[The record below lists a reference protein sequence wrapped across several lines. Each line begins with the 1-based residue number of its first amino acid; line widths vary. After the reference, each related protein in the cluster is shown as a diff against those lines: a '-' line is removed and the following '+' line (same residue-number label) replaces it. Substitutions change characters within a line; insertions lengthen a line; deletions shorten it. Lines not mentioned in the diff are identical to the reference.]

1 MNDDVF
7 RAILAMDAYNHA
19 GVLSL
24 TRKEGE
30 WNKIGTASI
39 VTDSSKLRVGFDPS
53 LARELGFSA
62 TAYRWTDSKGII
74 REVISYRGT
83 DINSFTSAT
92 KDIWNG
98 WSVGAGNVGFVGASQ
113 AGLARQFFDAV
124 LNPDP
129 NAPTVTANVELVGHS
144 LGGGLAGFVSS
155 QLGGTAYVYDHM
167 PFGLASWAQTI
178 GEALDYA
185 ATATGVTL
193 ADALTVLSLPY
204 DPLALITGSVTAL
217 QFVTAFVGE
226 LNELSED
233 KPDFRNIV
241 VTSVEGEFL
250 SQVRNGF
257 LQELAGSITAIVGT
271 ALTGNAVFVLLGAA
285 GILDGLATAA
295 LESQIPNKTEL
306 SLYGAVLSDGSLFG
320 EPLSAHS
327 IGLLTILEYA
337 DKQWGTDAKTLK
349 VNPDFWTAAAID
361 ILPALQNE
369 SIAGSLGLIQN
380 QTGAWAAGGQL
391 AGIIAYSAIDVGVR
405 PFGDTGI
412 RALFGDASDLGRSYY
427 AAFRPQLLVDAG
439 GDLGKLAVEYA
450 GLLAYNQV
458 MATEDTLATKGVL
471 QYLKATANRAETLTV
486 DLRESTW
493 TKGDTA
499 HIPSVRD
506 EIVADL
512 LSGIDAQSLARA
524 EQWYGT
530 VANPGSTIARDVS
543 QIGFALSAGPKPGGV
558 PGAAWATGLSV
569 SVLSD
574 GGNTIKASGGRDL
587 IIGGKGDDIINGGA
601 GSDILISNAGYDEL
615 NGGAGDDLLIA
626 GTGGDRL
633 VGGIGVDTFLFD
645 PAAGVDGAMFVGGK
659 GNDIYDLRGTDAWAT
674 IEYRRGDGL
683 DVFKS
688 DADSFDYSH
697 LKLSPDGSAP
707 WVPLRPFMVQLVDL
721 QPSQIKVVWDAD
733 VIDTVRNENGQI
745 DLLVGRLYIKNNTM
759 KTTYVDL
766 GVYAGTH
773 LTADGK
779 GNSGYYF
786 AGSAPKSDRLPI
798 LFGDEALTSIGDG
811 VWPDMIVI

>member
-1 MNDDVF
+1 M
-7 RAILAMDAYNHA
+7 
-19 GVLSL
+19 
-24 TRKEGE
+24 
-30 WNKIGTASI
+30 
-39 VTDSSKLRVGFDPS
+39 
-53 LARELGFSA
+53 
-62 TAYRWTDSKGII
+62 
-74 REVISYRGT
+74 
-83 DINSFTSAT
+83 
-92 KDIWNG
+92 
-98 WSVGAGNVGFVGASQ
+98 GAGNVGFVGASQ

-683 DVFKS
+683 DVLKS

-766 GVYAGTH
+766 GAYAGTH

-786 AGSAPKSDRLPI
+786 AGSAPKSDLLPI